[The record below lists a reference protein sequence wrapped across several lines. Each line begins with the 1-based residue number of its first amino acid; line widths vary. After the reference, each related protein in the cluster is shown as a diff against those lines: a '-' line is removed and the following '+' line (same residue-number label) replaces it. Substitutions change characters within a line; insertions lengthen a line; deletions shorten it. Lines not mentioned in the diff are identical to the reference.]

1 MASATTVAAVTA
13 VAGVVSAGSAMYN
26 SKLQHDAAQDANDD
40 AKKLKKLKAT
50 QAADIIGQIES
61 EELLYEDDLQMIQKQ
76 TALAEEKLQMQTAS
90 AFEQTGDTLANV
102 VAGTYGGKYEGGA
115 GKRAARKARSAMKE
129 EGQDLLK
136 AFEMGQ
142 EEIGLQNEEAERQ
155 AEIRYNQI
163 IGQLEAN
170 YMELTGEEMPGA
182 TASTSIPHDAGEN
195 VNTGMNKTDQEL
207 EELYDEQA
215 ATDY

>member
-90 AFEQTGDTLANV
+90 AFEQTGDTLATV
-102 VAGTYGGKYEGGA
+102 VAGTYAGKYDGGA
-115 GKRAARKARSAMKE
+115 GKSAARKARAAMKE
-129 EGQDLLK
+129 EGVDLLES
-136 AFEMGQ
+136 FEMGQ
-142 EEIGLQNEEAERQ
+142 KEVALQNEEAERQ
-155 AEIRYNQI
+155 AEIRKDEI
-163 IGQLEAN
+163 IGSLEAT
-170 YMELTGEEMPGA
+170 YMELTGNSMPGEGQVSTTA
-182 TASTSIPHDAGEN
+182 TAEDIAY
-195 VNTGMNKTDQEL
+195 
-207 EELYDEQA
+207 EEDMDEYYDSMY
-215 ATDY
+215 D

>member
-50 QAADIIGQIES
+50 QAADIIGQIEA
-61 EELLYEDDLQMIQKQ
+61 EEFIYEDDLQMIQNQ
-76 TALAEEKLQMQTAS
+76 TALAEEKLQMQTES

-115 GKRAARKARSAMKE
+115 GKRAARKARAAMKE
-129 EGQDLLK
+129 EGVDLLES
-136 AFEMGQ
+136 FEMGQ
-142 EEIGLQNEEAERQ
+142 KEVALQNEEAERQ
-155 AEIRYNQI
+155 AEIRKDEI
-163 IGQLEAN
+163 IGSLEAT
-170 YMELTGEEMPGA
+170 YMELTGNSMPGEGQVSTTA
-182 TASTSIPHDAGEN
+182 TAEDIAY
-195 VNTGMNKTDQEL
+195 
-207 EELYDEQA
+207 EEDMDEYYDSMY
-215 ATDY
+215 D

>member
-115 GKRAARKARSAMKE
+115 GKRAARKARAAMKE
-129 EGQDLLK
+129 EGVDLLES
-136 AFEMGQ
+136 FEMGQ
-142 EEIGLQNEEAERQ
+142 KEVALQNEEAERQ
-155 AEIRYNQI
+155 AEIRKDEI
-163 IGQLEAN
+163 IGSLEAT
-170 YMELTGEEMPGA
+170 YMELTGNSMPGEGQVSTTA
-182 TASTSIPHDAGEN
+182 TAEDIAY
-195 VNTGMNKTDQEL
+195 
-207 EELYDEQA
+207 EEDMDEYYDSMY
-215 ATDY
+215 D

>member
-50 QAADIIGQIES
+50 QAADIIGQIEA
-61 EELLYEDDLQMIQKQ
+61 EEFIYEDDLQMIQKQ
-76 TALAEEKLQMQTAS
+76 TALAEDKLQMQTAS

-115 GKRAARKARSAMKE
+115 GKRAARKARAAMKE
-129 EGQDLLK
+129 EGVDLLES
-136 AFEMGQ
+136 FEMGQ
-142 EEIGLQNEEAERQ
+142 KEVALQNEEAERQ
-155 AEIRYNQI
+155 AEIRKDEI
-163 IGQLEAN
+163 IGSLEAT
-170 YMELTGEEMPGA
+170 YMELTGNSMPGEGQVSTTA
-182 TASTSIPHDAGEN
+182 TAEDIAY
-195 VNTGMNKTDQEL
+195 
-207 EELYDEQA
+207 EEDMDEYYDSMY
-215 ATDY
+215 D

>member
-76 TALAEEKLQMQTAS
+76 TSLAEEKLQMQTAS

-115 GKRAARKARSAMKE
+115 GKRAARKARAAMKE
-129 EGQDLLK
+129 EGVDLLES
-136 AFEMGQ
+136 FEMGQ
-142 EEIGLQNEEAERQ
+142 KEVALQNEEAERQ
-155 AEIRYNQI
+155 AEIRKDEI
-163 IGQLEAN
+163 IGSLEAT
-170 YMELTGEEMPGA
+170 YMELTGNSMPGEGQVSTTA
-182 TASTSIPHDAGEN
+182 TAEDIAY
-195 VNTGMNKTDQEL
+195 
-207 EELYDEQA
+207 EEDMDEYYDSMY
-215 ATDY
+215 D

>member
-1 MASATTVAAVTA
+1 MATVTA
-13 VAGVVSAGSAMYN
+13 VQAVTTAAAVVSAGSAMYN

-40 AKKLKKLKAT
+40 AKKLKKLKET

-115 GKRAARKARSAMKE
+115 GKRAARKARAAMKE
-129 EGQDLLK
+129 EGVDLLES
-136 AFEMGQ
+136 FEMGQ
-142 EEIGLQNEEAERQ
+142 KEVALQNEEAERQ
-155 AEIRYNQI
+155 AEIRKDEI
-163 IGQLEAN
+163 IGSLEAT
-170 YMELTGEEMPGA
+170 YMELTGNSMPGEGQVSTTA
-182 TASTSIPHDAGEN
+182 TAEDIAY
-195 VNTGMNKTDQEL
+195 
-207 EELYDEQA
+207 EEDMDEYYDSMY
-215 ATDY
+215 D

>member
-1 MASATTVAAVTA
+1 MATATTVTA

-115 GKRAARKARSAMKE
+115 GKRAARKARAAMKE
-129 EGQDLLK
+129 EGVDLLES
-136 AFEMGQ
+136 FEMGQ
-142 EEIGLQNEEAERQ
+142 KEVALQNEEAERQ
-155 AEIRYNQI
+155 AEIRKDEI
-163 IGQLEAN
+163 IGSLEAT
-170 YMELTGEEMPGA
+170 YMELTGNSMPGEGQVSTTA
-182 TASTSIPHDAGEN
+182 TAEDIAY
-195 VNTGMNKTDQEL
+195 
-207 EELYDEQA
+207 EEDMDEYYDSMY
-215 ATDY
+215 D

>member
-1 MASATTVAAVTA
+1 MATVTA
-13 VAGVVSAGSAMYN
+13 VQAVTTAAAVVSAGSAMYN

-115 GKRAARKARSAMKE
+115 GKRAARKARAAMKE
-129 EGQDLLK
+129 EGVDLLES
-136 AFEMGQ
+136 FEMGQ
-142 EEIGLQNEEAERQ
+142 KEVALQNEEAERQ
-155 AEIRYNQI
+155 AEIRKDEI
-163 IGQLEAN
+163 IGSLEAT
-170 YMELTGEEMPGA
+170 YMELTGNSMPGEGQVSTTA
-182 TASTSIPHDAGEN
+182 TAEDIAY
-195 VNTGMNKTDQEL
+195 
-207 EELYDEQA
+207 EEDMDEYYDSMY
-215 ATDY
+215 D

>member
-76 TALAEEKLQMQTAS
+76 TALAEDKLQMQTAS

-115 GKRAARKARSAMKE
+115 GKRAARKARAAMKE
-129 EGQDLLK
+129 EGVDLLES
-136 AFEMGQ
+136 FEMGQ
-142 EEIGLQNEEAERQ
+142 KEVALQNEEAERQ
-155 AEIRYNQI
+155 AEIRKDEI
-163 IGQLEAN
+163 IGSLEAT
-170 YMELTGEEMPGA
+170 YMELTGNSMPGEGQVSTTS
-182 TASTSIPHDAGEN
+182 TAEDL
-195 VNTGMNKTDQEL
+195 EL

>member
-61 EELLYEDDLQMIQKQ
+61 EELLCEDDLQMIQKQ

-90 AFEQTGDTLANV
+90 AVEQTGDTLANV

-115 GKRAARKARSAMKE
+115 GKRAARKARAAMKE
-129 EGQDLLK
+129 EGVDLLES
-136 AFEMGQ
+136 FEMGQ
-142 EEIGLQNEEAERQ
+142 KEVALQNEEAERQ
-155 AEIRYNQI
+155 AEIRKDEI
-163 IGQLEAN
+163 IGSLEAT
-170 YMELTGEEMPGA
+170 YMELTGNSMPGEGQVSTTA
-182 TASTSIPHDAGEN
+182 TAEDIAY
-195 VNTGMNKTDQEL
+195 
-207 EELYDEQA
+207 EEDMDEYYDSMY
-215 ATDY
+215 D

>member
-76 TALAEEKLQMQTAS
+76 TALAEDKLQMQTAS

-115 GKRAARKARSAMKE
+115 GKRAARKARAAMKE
-129 EGQDLLK
+129 EGVDLLES
-136 AFEMGQ
+136 FEMGQ
-142 EEIGLQNEEAERQ
+142 KEVALQNEEAERQ
-155 AEIRYNQI
+155 AEIRKDEI
-163 IGQLEAN
+163 IGSLEAT
-170 YMELTGEEMPGA
+170 YMELTGNSMPGEGQVSTTA
-182 TASTSIPHDAGEN
+182 TAEDIAY
-195 VNTGMNKTDQEL
+195 
-207 EELYDEQA
+207 EEDMDEYYDSMY
-215 ATDY
+215 D

>member
-76 TALAEEKLQMQTAS
+76 TALAEEKLQMQTPS

-102 VAGTYGGKYEGGA
+102 VAGTYAGKYEGVA
-115 GKRAARKARSAMKE
+115 GKRAARTARAAMKE
-129 EGQDLLK
+129 EGVDLLES
-136 AFEMGQ
+136 FDMGQ
-142 EEIGLQNEEAERQ
+142 KEVALQNEEAERQ
-155 AEIRYNQI
+155 AEIRKDEI
-163 IGQLEAN
+163 IGSLEAT
-170 YMELTGEEMPGA
+170 YMELTGNSMPGEGQVSTTA
-182 TASTSIPHDAGEN
+182 TAEDIAY
-195 VNTGMNKTDQEL
+195 
-207 EELYDEQA
+207 EEDMDEYYDSMY
-215 ATDY
+215 D

>member
-1 MASATTVAAVTA
+1 MATVTA
-13 VAGVVSAGSAMYN
+13 VQAVTTAAAVVSAGSAMYN

-40 AKKLKKLKAT
+40 AKKLKKLKET

-76 TALAEEKLQMQTAS
+76 TALAEDKLQMQTAS

-115 GKRAARKARSAMKE
+115 GKRAARKARAAMKE
-129 EGQDLLK
+129 EGVDLLES
-136 AFEMGQ
+136 FEMGQ
-142 EEIGLQNEEAERQ
+142 KEVALQNEEAERQ
-155 AEIRYNQI
+155 AEIRKDEI
-163 IGQLEAN
+163 IGSLEAT
-170 YMELTGEEMPGA
+170 YMELTGNSMPGEGQVSTTS
-182 TASTSIPHDAGEN
+182 TAEDL
-195 VNTGMNKTDQEL
+195 EL

>member
-115 GKRAARKARSAMKE
+115 GKRAARKARAAMKE
-129 EGQDLLK
+129 EGVDLLES
-136 AFEMGQ
+136 FEMGQ
-142 EEIGLQNEEAERQ
+142 KEVALQNEEAERQ
-155 AEIRYNQI
+155 AEIRKDEI
-163 IGQLEAN
+163 IGSLEAT
-170 YMELTGEEMPGA
+170 YMELTGNSMPGEGQVSTTS
-182 TASTSIPHDAGEN
+182 TAEDL
-195 VNTGMNKTDQEL
+195 EL

>member
-102 VAGTYGGKYEGGA
+102 VAGTYAGKYEGGA
-115 GKRAARKARSAMKE
+115 GKRAARKARAAMKE
-129 EGQDLLK
+129 EGVDLLES
-136 AFEMGQ
+136 FEMGQ
-142 EEIGLQNEEAERQ
+142 KEVALQNEEAERQ
-155 AEIRYNQI
+155 AEIRKDEI
-163 IGQLEAN
+163 IGSLEAT
-170 YMELTGEEMPGA
+170 YMELTGNSMPGEGQVSTTS
-182 TASTSIPHDAGEN
+182 TAEDL
-195 VNTGMNKTDQEL
+195 EL

>member
-40 AKKLKKLKAT
+40 AKKLKKLKET

-76 TALAEEKLQMQTAS
+76 TALAEEKLQRQTAS

-115 GKRAARKARSAMKE
+115 GKRAARKARAAMKE
-129 EGQDLLK
+129 EGVDLLES
-136 AFEMGQ
+136 FEMGQ
-142 EEIGLQNEEAERQ
+142 KEVALQNEEAERQ
-155 AEIRYNQI
+155 AEIRKDEI
-163 IGQLEAN
+163 IGSLEAT
-170 YMELTGEEMPGA
+170 YMELTGNSMPGEGQVSTTA
-182 TASTSIPHDAGEN
+182 TAEDIAY
-195 VNTGMNKTDQEL
+195 
-207 EELYDEQA
+207 EEDMDEYYDSMY
-215 ATDY
+215 D

>member
-1 MASATTVAAVTA
+1 MATVTA
-13 VAGVVSAGSAMYN
+13 VQAVTTAAAVVSAGSAMYN

-40 AKKLKKLKAT
+40 AKKLKKLKET

-115 GKRAARKARSAMKE
+115 GKRAARKARAAMKE
-129 EGQDLLK
+129 EGVDLLES
-136 AFEMGQ
+136 FEMGQ
-142 EEIGLQNEEAERQ
+142 KEVALQNEEAERQ
-155 AEIRYNQI
+155 AEIRKDEI
-163 IGQLEAN
+163 IGSLEAT
-170 YMELTGEEMPGA
+170 YMELTGNSMPGEGQVSTTS
-182 TASTSIPHDAGEN
+182 TAEDL
-195 VNTGMNKTDQEL
+195 EL

>member
-1 MASATTVAAVTA
+1 MATVTA
-13 VAGVVSAGSAMYN
+13 VQAVTTAAAVVSAGSAMYN

-76 TALAEEKLQMQTAS
+76 TALAEDKLQMQTAS

-115 GKRAARKARSAMKE
+115 GKRAARKARAAMKE
-129 EGQDLLK
+129 EGVDLLES
-136 AFEMGQ
+136 FEMGQ
-142 EEIGLQNEEAERQ
+142 KEVALQNEEAERQ
-155 AEIRYNQI
+155 AEIRKDEI
-163 IGQLEAN
+163 IGSLEAT
-170 YMELTGEEMPGA
+170 YMELTGNSMPGEGQVSTTA
-182 TASTSIPHDAGEN
+182 TAEDIAY
-195 VNTGMNKTDQEL
+195 
-207 EELYDEQA
+207 EEDMDEYYDSMY
-215 ATDY
+215 D

>member
-40 AKKLKKLKAT
+40 AKKLKKLKET

-115 GKRAARKARSAMKE
+115 GKRAARKARAAMKE
-129 EGQDLLK
+129 EGVDLLES
-136 AFEMGQ
+136 FEMGQ
-142 EEIGLQNEEAERQ
+142 KEVALQNEEAERQ
-155 AEIRYNQI
+155 AEIRKDEI
-163 IGQLEAN
+163 IGSLEAT
-170 YMELTGEEMPGA
+170 YMELTGNSMPGEGQVSTTS
-182 TASTSIPHDAGEN
+182 TAEDL
-195 VNTGMNKTDQEL
+195 EL